1 MENMDKAPTVPK
13 WVLINRPKIPQIP
26 QNLSAQAQKFGD
38 FDEKRLHWASVVRVS
53 TDQANENTAL
63 CGILEIFECR
73 FNTLF
78 LLLFQIF
85 DKEGQFKF
93 SFGVPGKD
101 EGQLFYPRKIAVLRD
116 SGYYVI
122 CDRGSERSRMQIFS
136 PMGHFIRRIP
146 IRFIDIVAGLAISR
160 EGTYLH
166 YLRHNVQVFE
176 GFGIKKYAKHKP
188 NFHIQKKSSCV
199 TIVFKTSRLICCHL
213 AFFFTVAIR

>member
-1 MENMDKAPTVPK
+1 ME
-13 WVLINRPKIPQIP
+13 IS
-26 QNLSAQAQKFGD
+26 QNFVAFSEYMNF
-38 FDEKRLHWASVVRVS
+38 
-53 TDQANENTAL
+53 N
-63 CGILEIFECR
+63 IF
-73 FNTLF
+73 F

-166 YLRHNVQVFE
+166 YLRHNVYSKVL
-176 GFGIKKYAKHKP
+176 
-188 NFHIQKKSSCV
+188 
-199 TIVFKTSRLICCHL
+199 R
-213 AFFFTVAIR
+213 

>member
-1 MENMDKAPTVPK
+1 MCQMHPNSDVQLWNFWLWIHILHFKYVWNLPT
-13 WVLINRPKIPQIP
+13 LSLALFFINHIEFRTMCMHC
-26 QNLSAQAQKFGD
+26 AVFWKFS
-38 FDEKRLHWASVVRVS
+38 SVDL
-53 TDQANENTAL
+53 TH
-63 CGILEIFECR
+63 F
-73 FNTLF
+73 F

-166 YLRHNVQVFE
+166 YLRHNVYSKVL
-176 GFGIKKYAKHKP
+176 G
-188 NFHIQKKSSCV
+188 
-199 TIVFKTSRLICCHL
+199 
-213 AFFFTVAIR
+213 

>member
-1 MENMDKAPTVPK
+1 M
-13 WVLINRPKIPQIP
+13 
-26 QNLSAQAQKFGD
+26 LSFNK
-38 FDEKRLHWASVVRVS
+38 SV
-53 TDQANENTAL
+53 TCAL
-63 CGILEIFECR
+63 DNSKYIQYTFSIDVT
-73 FNTLF
+73 NYF

-160 EGTYLH
+160 EGTFL
-166 YLRHNVQVFE
+166 NNSE
-176 GFGIKKYAKHKP
+176 KK
-188 NFHIQKKSSCV
+188 I
-199 TIVFKTSRLICCHL
+199 
-213 AFFFTVAIR
+213 